1 MKPISKFA
9 VKAIQKSKIVDKG
22 LFAREI
28 VNILCIE
35 HKHLCKLHEV
45 WEQKNMV
52 YLVYDY
58 CHGGN
63 VFQYFLQQE
72 VLSENM
78 VKYTFK
84 QIFEAIQTLHEH
96 KIHTSFFDFKSFMF
110 GKLEDLSS
118 LKIIDYGITK

>member
-28 VNILCIE
+28 INILGIE

-96 KIHTSFFDFKSFMF
+96 KIHTSFLDFKSFMF